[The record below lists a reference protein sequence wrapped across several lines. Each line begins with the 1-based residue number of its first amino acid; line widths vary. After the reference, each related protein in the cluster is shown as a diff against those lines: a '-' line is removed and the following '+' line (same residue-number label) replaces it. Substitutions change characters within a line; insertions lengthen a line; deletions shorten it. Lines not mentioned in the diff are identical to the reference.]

1 MLSCRFNDIKPKDV
15 LRYLAPDVA
24 VFMLSFISGLFLVI
38 IVIVEKKAQRKKAAW
53 LSDTL
58 YKGSGISHEARLI
71 ANPVFTSYGALATS
85 DNNVLHQL
93 HSTESSFSDKPDP
106 ITEFE
111 ASGETTESKERKKG
125 RKLNLLP
132 NIPTAFLLSIT
143 WKSLFM
149 LFLWFSGVCVA
160 SVLNSVY
167 FICSILI
174 CLCWALHFKR
184 IRFFMAA
191 KSFIPVLVALYSA
204 IHLIILYL
212 YQFQSAQELVPRSS
226 LTARC
231 VCTCVISHKYVYKT
245 CVYEIQHV
253 HV

>member
-1 MLSCRFNDIKPKDV
+1 MLI
-15 LRYLAPDVA
+15 
-24 VFMLSFISGLFLVI
+24 LSFFSSLFIILIVI
-38 IVIVEKKAQRKKAAW
+38 IERKSKRSKAEK
-53 LSDTL
+53 LLDTS
-58 YKGSGISHEARLI
+58 YQASSVPHEPGLT
-71 ANPVFTSYGALATS
+71 ANPGADTSNLLTSNGALATS
-85 DNNVLHQL
+85 ENNVLHQL
-93 HSTESSFSDKPDP
+93 HSAESSFFSKSNR
-106 ITEFE
+106 ITTIV
-111 ASGETTESKERKKG
+111 GETTESKEQKKG
-125 RKLNLLP
+125 GKLNLLP

-174 CLCWALHFKR
+174 CLCWALHFNQ